1 MKLRAI
7 WKFIFTVVILF
18 QIKLAK
24 KIVVSVEKELVWRK
38 FITKKTWKVFLL
50 WDQNLGNV
58 RIDTNVIIFVFM
70 FVYIKVLKIF
80 KEICIHVWFSCS
92 LALFAIERLD
102 PNLM

>member
-1 MKLRAI
+1 MLANVVEKKEKLRAI
-7 WKFIFTVVILF
+7 QRFTITVVILF

-24 KIVVSVEKELVWRK
+24 SVVVNVKKELVWRK

-70 FVYIKVLKIF
+70 YVSVKVLKIF
-80 KEICIHVWFSCS
+80 
-92 LALFAIERLD
+92 
-102 PNLM
+102 

>member
-1 MKLRAI
+1 MKFVAAFAPLFWSRLILVKFVEKRVKLRAI
-7 WKFIFTVVILF
+7 WRFTFTVVILF

-58 RIDTNVIIFVFM
+58 RIDANVIIFVFM
-70 FVYIKVLKIF
+70 YVSVKVLKIF
-80 KEICIHVWFSCS
+80 
-92 LALFAIERLD
+92 
-102 PNLM
+102 

>member
-7 WKFIFTVVILF
+7 WRFTFTVVILF

-24 KIVVSVEKELVWRK
+24 KIVVNVEKELVWRK

-70 FVYIKVLKIF
+70 YVSVKVLKIF
-80 KEICIHVWFSCS
+80 
-92 LALFAIERLD
+92 
-102 PNLM
+102 